1 MVDLAQNTNYLTKLL
16 RNLCPLLENNSFF
29 LGCLNPAPGFSTF
42 TIRGQLKPGINLG
55 AEVPFWDDPMV
66 ALGLAFSSLPEFRLR
81 ATETRT
87 GIALA
92 FVLQYHFHYHHH
104 LFLNREGRWGT
115 TDDLTTSFLHFSLF
129 STALCD

>member
-66 ALGLAFSSLPEFRLR
+66 ALGLAFSSLPEFRLG

-92 FVLQYHFHYHHH
+92 FVLQYHF
-104 LFLNREGRWGT
+104 GT
-115 TDDLTTSFLHFSLF
+115 IQWWLLASPL
-129 STALCD
+129 ALCRSSVYGQPKRGLASL